1 MALFSTLIGATATIT
16 AAASGY
22 IGLSATV
29 VALLVLYP
37 LTAEVVT
44 RLLQAMIDRKD
55 AAETAPD
62 LPYYDA
68 RTYFG

>member
-1 MALFSTLIGATATIT
+1 MALFSTLIGASATVTAIAT
-16 AAASGY
+16 GF
-22 IGLSATV
+22 IGLSTTV

-37 LTAEVVT
+37 LTAELAT
-44 RLLQAMIDRKD
+44 RLLQAIIDRRD